1 MAATQWDLGIDTT
14 AEDSA
19 SDVNQPQK
27 RARRSAR
34 NWPLK
39 YKIGLLLAILMVL
52 AAAIVAVVGWQLRSE
67 LYNYREQG
75 LTNTVDMAET
85 MIAGFHKRAE
95 QGYMSSAE
103 AKRNAL
109 DALAEMRFG
118 ADKKNYVFISD
129 TDDRVVWHPRR
140 QSGTPM
146 HDYVDDNGV
155 AVYRLIGD
163 MARQN
168 GHGFIYYSSKRSADG
183 PQLPK
188 MTYVERFEP
197 WGWNIAAGVYTDDIR
212 AAFYNQLIKYG
223 LIIGGYGLL
232 VALALLMLARTIYRA
247 LGGETYEAQAQ
258 LNRVASGDLT
268 ATTQLK
274 AGDRDS
280 LMASV
285 EAMRRDLAAMI
296 ARVRQGSESIDSAA
310 GEIADGNTDL
320 STRTQQQAASLEE
333 TAASMEQL
341 TSTVSHNA
349 DNASNASG
357 LADKSSQALDDSRRL
372 IGEVVETMGDIRRGA
387 DEISQI
393 TTLIDDI
400 AFQTNL
406 LALNASVEAARAGEH
421 GRGFAVVASEV
432 RKLAHRSADAAK
444 NITGLVE
451 RSVSQAHS
459 GAERVDQASESM
471 QTLGEHVEQT
481 RTLMAEISSASNEQ
495 SRGIEQVNQAVTQ
508 MDEVTQQNAALV
520 EEASA
525 ASQSLK
531 DQAISLRETVQRFR
545 VPDDALTT
553 G

>member
-1 MAATQWDLGIDTT
+1 MAATQWDLGFDAT

-19 SDVNQPQK
+19 SRVEQPQK
-27 RARRSAR
+27 PARRSMR

-39 YKIGLLLAILMVL
+39 YKIGLPLTVLLAL
-52 AAAIVAVVGWQLRSE
+52 AAVIVAVVGWQLRSE
-67 LYNYREQG
+67 LYNYREKG

-95 QGYMSSAE
+95 QGYLSSAE

-129 TDDRVVWHPRR
+129 ADDRIVWHPRR
-140 QSGTPM
+140 QPGTSM

-168 GHGFIYYSSKRSADG
+168 GQGFIYYSATRSADG
-183 PQLPK
+183 PQVPK
-188 MTYVERFEP
+188 MTYVERFDP
-197 WGWNIAAGVYTDDIR
+197 WGWNISAGVYTDDIQ
-212 AAFYNQLIKYG
+212 AAFYAQLVKYG

-258 LNRVASGDLT
+258 LNRVANGDLT

-372 IGEVVETMGDIRRGA
+372 IGEVVETMGNIRRGA